1 MRSLSP
7 LSRLQTPIDEGLGV
21 RRIISRSSDCLNV
34 GCQWA
39 ATGFFGALL
48 VLVLAQVVAR
58 YILHNPPHWTEEL
71 ARYCMVWGG
80 MLGATVAF
88 KGGADPCLVQPPTR
102 GNPLW
107 IRIAQF
113 LRAAIIVV
121 FLGPILYYS
130 DKFLI
135 RTWHRTTEALG
146 IPTALV
152 TVAVPFA
159 VAVILFHLFAQLLA
173 EPRASEKKP
182 EEAMHTTP

>member
-1 MRSLSP
+1 MRKIL
-7 LSRLQTPIDEGLGV
+7 
-21 RRIISRSSDCLNV
+21 SRSSDYLDAA
-34 GCQWA
+34 CQWA

-48 VLVLAQVVAR
+48 VLVLFQVVAR
-58 YILHNPPHWTEEL
+58 YILRNPPAWTEEL

-88 KGGADPCLVQPPTR
+88 KGGADPCLVRPPTQ

-107 IRIAQF
+107 IRAALL
-113 LRAAIIVV
+113 LRTATTVV

-135 RTWHRTTEALG
+135 RTWHRSTEALG

-159 VAVILFHLFAQLLA
+159 VAVILFHMMVWLLG
-173 EPRASEKKP
+173 ESG
-182 EEAMHTTP
+182 TTGERQARTLDTTA